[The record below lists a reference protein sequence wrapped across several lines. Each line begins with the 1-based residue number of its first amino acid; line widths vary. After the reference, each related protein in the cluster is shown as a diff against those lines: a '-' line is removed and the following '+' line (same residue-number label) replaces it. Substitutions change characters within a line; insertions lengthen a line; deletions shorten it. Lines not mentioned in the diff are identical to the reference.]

1 MFTRS
6 KRQTHHN
13 PPDAALRAEERIG
26 LYLRLAIVLVGIL
39 IVGLGGWSATTAIG
53 GAVIAPGLIAVESD
67 SKTVQHLEG
76 GIITEIRVVDGDQVD
91 AGEVLILL
99 DAGQLREQASGLR
112 AQMAAVVEDADLLA
126 EELND
131 VSILAEKGLVTKTR
145 ITALKR
151 QLSKAEGERGRLEA
165 ELAHLQD
172 RLSRYAVRAPIS
184 GTIHNLAF
192 RTIGGVVGPGQ
203 EIMKIVPISDR
214 LIIEARLNPEDID
227 QVAQDQPVSVRLTGL
242 NQSRVPELT
251 GTVKTVS
258 ADLTYDDSLRISFY
272 EVRIDLDDRQPQE
285 FQSIRLVPGMPANT
299 FIKTKPRTVLSYLV
313 QPVTEQLTRA
323 FREE

>member
-6 KRQTHHN
+6 KQRTRRN
-13 PPDAALRAEERIG
+13 PPDPALRAEERITVYLG
-26 LYLRLAIVLVGIL
+26 LAAALVGVLV
-39 IVGLGGWSATTAIG
+39 VGLGGWSATTLIG

-76 GIITEIRVVDGDQVD
+76 GIITEIRVADGDRVD

-112 AQMAAVVEDADLLA
+112 AQIEAVIEDASLLA
-126 EELND
+126 EELDD
-131 VSILAEKGLVTKTR
+131 VSILEAKGLVTKTR

-165 ELAHLQD
+165 ELAHLQA

-192 RTIGGVVGPGQ
+192 RTIGGVVAPRQ
-203 EIMKIVPISDR
+203 EILKIVPISDR
-214 LIIEARLNPEDID
+214 LIIEARLNPEDVD
-227 QVAQDQPVSVRLTGL
+227 QVAHDQPVSIRLTGL
-242 NQSRVPELT
+242 NQSKVPELA

-272 EVRIDLDDRQPQE
+272 EVRIALDDRQPRE
-285 FQSIRLVPGMPANT
+285 FDTIRLVPGMPANT
-299 FIKTKPRTVLSYLV
+299 FIKTTPRTVLSYLV
-313 QPVTEQLTRA
+313 QPVTEQLARA